1 MGTSGVIV
9 EVASILQGREDVGL
23 DVADGV
29 HAFGW
34 HCFLLVTCCLLP
46 GVVFGL

>member
-1 MGTSGVIV
+1 MCTSSVIV

-34 HCFLLVTCCLLP
+34 HCFLLLTCGLLL
-46 GVVFGL
+46 GGVFGL

>member
-1 MGTSGVIV
+1 VGTSSVIV

-23 DVADGV
+23 DVEDGV

-34 HCFLLVTCCLLP
+34 HCFLLLICCLLL
-46 GVVFGL
+46 GGAFGL

>member
-1 MGTSGVIV
+1 MGTSSVIV

-34 HCFLLVTCCLLP
+34 MALLLVVELLL
-46 GVVFGL
+46 VAR